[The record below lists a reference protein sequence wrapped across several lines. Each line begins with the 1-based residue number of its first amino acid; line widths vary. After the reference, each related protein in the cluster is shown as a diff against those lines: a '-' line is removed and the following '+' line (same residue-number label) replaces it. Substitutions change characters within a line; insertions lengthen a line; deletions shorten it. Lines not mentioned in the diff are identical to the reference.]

1 MSKRRNR
8 RPSSSPTPPVLAT
21 QQPGGAM
28 EAFTFG
34 EPVPVLSQREVFDYL
49 EAMHNGRWYEPPLSL
64 NGLAR
69 VYRAGVHHASAI
81 QVKRNI
87 LRSCF
92 VPHPKLGLTAF
103 TGLALDFL
111 IFGNGYLQA
120 VQNRIGGVLRY
131 DHLRAKYCRRGLD
144 LDTYWWIAQPGKE
157 QELPAGRVGHVMECD
172 INQEIYGIPDYVGGL
187 NSTLLNESATLFR
200 RRYYENGS
208 HAGFIMHIT
217 DPVQKEDDIAKLR
230 EALRQS
236 KGPGNFRNLLLY
248 TPGGSKDGVKLI
260 PVAEVAAKD
269 DFLSIK
275 NVSRDDQLATHRV
288 PPQLMGVMPNST
300 GGFGNV
306 TEAAQVFDVNEIDSL
321 KAGLLQF
328 NEWAGEEII
337 RFNPYKLAAGAEP
350 AAQGD
355 PLR

>member
-1 MSKRRNR
+1 MSKRRTR
-8 RPSSSPTPPVLAT
+8 RPSSSPTPPVMAT
-21 QQPGGAM
+21 QQPGGSI

-34 EPVPVLSQREVFDYL
+34 EAVPVLSQREVFDYL

-64 NGLAR
+64 NGLSR
-69 VYRAGVHHASAI
+69 IYRAGVHHASAI

-92 VPHPKLGLTAF
+92 IPHPKLTLAAF
-103 TGLALDFL
+103 TGLALDYL
-111 IFGNGYLQA
+111 IFGNGYLQV

-131 DHLRAKYCRRGLD
+131 DHLRAKYTRRGLN
-144 LDTYWWIAQPGKE
+144 LDAYWWIAQPGQE
-157 QELPAGRVGHVMECD
+157 QALPAGRVGHVLEAD

-217 DPVQKEDDIAKLR
+217 DPTQNEQDIKDLK

-275 NVSRDDQLATHRV
+275 NVSRDDQLASHRV

-300 GGFGNV
+300 GGFGDV
-306 TEAAQVFDVNEIDSL
+306 TKAAQVFDINEIDSI
-321 KAGLLQF
+321 KASLLAL
-328 NEWAGEEII
+328 NDWAGEEII
-337 RFNPYKLAAGAEP
+337 RFNPYRLSDLTVQAE
-350 AAQGD
+350 
-355 PLR
+355 

>member
-1 MSKRRNR
+1 MTKRRNPR
-8 RPSSSPTPPVLAT
+8 KTPPVTAT
-21 QQPGGAM
+21 QAPAADAI
-28 EAFTFG
+28 EAFSFG

-64 NGLAR
+64 QGLAR

-92 VPHPKLGLTAF
+92 VPHPKLSLTAF
-103 TGLALDFL
+103 TGLVNDYL
-111 IFGNGYLQA
+111 IFGNCYPHA
-120 VQNRIGGVLRY
+120 VQNRLGGVLRY
-131 DHLRAKYCRRGLD
+131 DHLRAKYVRRGLG
-144 LDTYWWIAQPGKE
+144 LDAYWWIAQPGKE
-157 QELPAGRVGHVMECD
+157 QQMPIGSVGHVMESD

-200 RRYYENGS
+200 RKYYENGS

-217 DPVQKEDDIAKLR
+217 DAVQNEDDIKKLK

-248 TPGGSKDGVKLI
+248 TPNGSKDGVKLI

-288 PPQLMGVMPNST
+288 PPQLMGVMPNNT
-300 GGFGNV
+300 GGFGDV
-306 TEAAQVFDVNEIDSL
+306 TKAAQVFDVNEVDSL
-321 KAGLLQF
+321 KASLMQI
-328 NEWAGEEII
+328 NDWAGEEVI
-337 RFNPYKLAAGAEP
+337 RFNPYKLAVGTDTA
-350 AAQGD
+350 D
-355 PLR
+355 HSDRLI

>member
-1 MSKRRNR
+1 MSKRRQRR
-8 RPSSSPTPPVLAT
+8 RPVAAPLSMSSPAT
-21 QQPGGAM
+21 SVA

-34 EPVPVLSQREVFDYL
+34 DPVPVLSQREVFDYL

-64 NGLAR
+64 QGLAR
-69 VYRAGVHHASAI
+69 VYRAGVHHASAV

-92 VPHPKLGLTAF
+92 IPHRHLSQSAF

-120 VQNRIGGVLRY
+120 VHNRIGGVLRY
-131 DHLRAKYCRRGLD
+131 DHLRAKYTRRGVEMD
-144 LDTYWWIAQPGKE
+144 RYWWIAQPG
-157 QELPAGRVGHVMECD
+157 QELALPPGRVGHVMESD

-200 RRYYENGS
+200 RKYYENGS

-217 DPVQKEDDIAKLR
+217 DAVQNEADITKLK

-248 TPGGSKDGVKLI
+248 TPNGSKDGVRLI

-275 NVSRDDQLATHRV
+275 TVSRDDQLAMHRV

-300 GGFGNV
+300 GGFGDV
-306 TEAAQVFDVNEIDSL
+306 TKAAQVFDVNEVDSL
-321 KAGLLQF
+321 KAGLLEL
-328 NEWAGEEII
+328 NDWAGDEII
-337 RFNPYKLAAGAEP
+337 RFDPYKLAASIEQASH
-350 AAQGD
+350 GD
-355 PLR
+355 LLR

>member
-1 MSKRRNR
+1 MRKRRPQR
-8 RPSSSPTPPVLAT
+8 HTPPMMAT
-21 QQPGGAM
+21 QKPGAAI
-28 EAFTFG
+28 EAFSFG

-64 NGLAR
+64 NGLSR

-92 VPHPKLGLTAF
+92 IPHPKLSLAAF
-103 TGLALDFL
+103 TGLVLDYL

-120 VQNRIGGVLRY
+120 VQNRLGGVLRY
-131 DHLRAKYCRRGLD
+131 DHLRAKYTRRALD
-144 LDTYWWIAQPGKE
+144 LNQYWWIAQPGQE
-157 QELPAGRVGHVMECD
+157 QALPTGRVGHVMEAD

-217 DPVQKEDDIAKLR
+217 DPTQNEQDIKDLK

-275 NVSRDDQLATHRV
+275 NVSRDDQLASHRV

-300 GGFGNV
+300 GGFGDV
-306 TEAAQVFDVNEIDSL
+306 TKAAQVFDINEIDSI
-321 KAGLLQF
+321 KASLLAL
-328 NEWAGEEII
+328 NDWAGEEII
-337 RFNPYKLAAGAEP
+337 RFNPYRLSDLTGQAA
-350 AAQGD
+350 
-355 PLR
+355 